1 MLPIVKTRQSTA
13 ARLKQA
19 REKAGYLSA
28 ADFCE
33 KNQLSLAP
41 YLACEQGEMVI
52 KSSQAARYCRL
63 LNISLH
69 WLLLGEEKKTPTQNK
84 NRQFKRRLKC

>member
-1 MLPIVKTRQSTA
+1 MLSIVRTRQSIA

-19 REKAGYLSA
+19 REKAGCPSA
-28 ADFCE
+28 EYFCE
-33 KNQLSLAP
+33 KHQLPLAP

-52 KSSQAARYCRL
+52 KSLQAARYCRL

-69 WLLLGEEKKTPTQNK
+69 WLLLGEKKKTLT
-84 NRQFKRRLKC
+84 